1 MTAALR
7 AVCFLQ
13 GRGPSAEG
21 GDVQLARCASVHWAG
36 RQ

>member
-7 AVCFLQ
+7 AVFPL
-13 GRGPSAEG
+13 GLGASVEG
-21 GDVQLARCASVHWAG
+21 MELQLAHSASVHWAG